1 MAAIRRV
8 LLSDVLPLLLVC
20 ALVSLVVALIELL
33 LVLAS
38 CCFADHVKKIKDLK
52 SKARSRPHP
61 RLGLCNVLQG
71 DWWSWS
77 HSIPK
82 GCPICE
88 NYVTLLPA
96 ATIFCLASLELHLPG

>member
-1 MAAIRRV
+1 MANVIHTEGCMAAIRRV

-52 SKARSRPHP
+52 SKS
-61 RLGLCNVLQG
+61 
-71 DWWSWS
+71 
-77 HSIPK
+77 
-82 GCPICE
+82 
-88 NYVTLLPA
+88 
-96 ATIFCLASLELHLPG
+96 F

>member
-1 MAAIRRV
+1 MLAIRRV

-52 SKARSRPHP
+52 T
-61 RLGLCNVLQG
+61 LGMSFVAG
-71 DWWSWS
+71 A
-77 HSIPK
+77 
-82 GCPICE
+82 
-88 NYVTLLPA
+88 LLACLVA
-96 ATIFCLASLELHLPG
+96 AFNIYRKKR